1 MALVKLQTQNFRNL
15 APDPISFSPSFN
27 LIYGANGS
35 GKSSILEAIGYL
47 GLGRSFRVTRHQA
60 VVAHGQSKLTVFGG
74 LDKGMAGSPDD
85 SQEPVVHRLGRSEE
99 HTSELQ
105 SRPHLVCRL
114 LLEKKK

>member
-74 LDKGMAGSPDD
+74 PDKGMAGSPDD

-99 HTSELQ
+99 RRVGKECR
-105 SRPHLVCRL
+105 SRWSR
-114 LLEKKK
+114 EQ